1 MTAVIAN
8 VNNNSHRTI
17 SLKIIFFSFG
27 CIDDMSLS
35 TRAIITI
42 VLSVGCGIVV
52 ICVIVL
58 LVIIRLRRNGDS
70 GANGYK
76 LVNSDVEM
84 ANKK

>member
-1 MTAVIAN
+1 
-8 VNNNSHRTI
+8 
-17 SLKIIFFSFG
+17 
-27 CIDDMSLS
+27 MSLS